1 MNNQE
6 FDSLLR
12 RVVVDSIR
20 DYTEQFS
27 NKDLLFLPSVG
38 YSRQVRMMLSNPL
51 GWAKRR
57 MLPVW
62 KKTLRTVAMI
72 VVAIFVAM
80 GCLIAFSSPVRAA
93 VKQWMLEI
101 YDKYISYRYVG
112 VIEDFELQDYEIT
125 ELPDGYV
132 EVERNQF
139 PRMVDV
145 IYRNSDGK
153 YILFQYVYMETGSV
167 TSYVTDGGQDSID
180 ITVNNFEGT
189 YWESF
194 AVDEFSTL
202 MWIDS
207 YSNIQF
213 TLDAQLSYLGIL
225 HMAESV
231 SLCKYTK

>member
-72 VVAIFVAM
+72 VVVIFVAM

-112 VIEDFELQDYEIT
+112 VVEDFELQDYEIT

-139 PRMVDV
+139 HKMVDV
-145 IYRNSDGK
+145 IYRNYDGK
-153 YILFQYVYMETGSV
+153 YILFQYIYMETGSV
-167 TSYVTDGGQDSID
+167 TSYVTDDGQDSIN
-180 ITVNNFEGT
+180 ITVNDFEGT
-189 YWESF
+189 YWASSTT
-194 AVDEFSTL
+194 DEFSTL

-207 YSNIQF
+207 TENIQF
-213 TLDAQLSYLGIL
+213 TLDAQLSYVDIL

>member
-12 RVVVDSIR
+12 RVVIDSIR

-189 YWESF
+189 YWESS
-194 AVDEFSTL
+194 AVDEFTTL

-213 TLDAQLSYLGIL
+213 TLDAQLSYLDIL